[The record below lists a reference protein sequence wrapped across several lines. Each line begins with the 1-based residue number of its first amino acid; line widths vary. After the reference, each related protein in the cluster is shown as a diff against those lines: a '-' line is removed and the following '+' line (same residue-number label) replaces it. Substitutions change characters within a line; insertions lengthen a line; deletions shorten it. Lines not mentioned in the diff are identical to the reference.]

1 MFLYTSN
8 ELFFS
13 GIIDADEESHD
24 TKGFQEKAGLVR
36 WKTVVF
42 LDLRDSKKRKKFS
55 SEKRKRFRVAITRK
69 KYEKRARIKIF
80 QYT

>member
-24 TKGFQEKAGLVR
+24 TKEFQEKAGLIR

-55 SEKRKRFRVAITRK
+55 GVKRKRFRVAITRK
-69 KYEKRARIKIF
+69 KYGKRARIKIF
-80 QYT
+80 QFT